1 MLTFVGGGFATE
13 ISAGY
18 IVLFAILSLLLP
30 ITFHVLRAI
39 GLYKLSKRKKL
50 KHAFVAW
57 IPVAWVY
64 VLCKLVAEYRI
75 FGKSIGKLA
84 WLITSIC
91 VLSFL
96 LVATYEFLIY
106 FPFVGNYL
114 AGRNIFIVSEASDI
128 TTEMVPVWQDF
139 YLLGELGAFKNPY
152 TNLKLIDNVLTI
164 ISLFTNVFGLVET
177 ILLVTLFINLFK
189 KYWPQRFMLAAILS
203 IFGIDGPFVFA
214 IRNKEPV
221 NYMDY
226 LRQRYHA
233 YGAPYG
239 NPYGNPYGPQN
250 PYGAYNQ
257 SQGSGAQKQPDNP
270 FEDFEDK
277 NNKKPED
284 PFSDFD

>member
-1 MLTFVGGGFATE
+1 MLTYVGGGFAVE
-13 ISAGY
+13 ISTGY
-18 IVLFAILSLLLP
+18 IALFAILSLLLP
-30 ITFHVLRAI
+30 ITFYVLRAI
-39 GLYKLSKRKKL
+39 GLYKLAKRKNL
-50 KHAFVAW
+50 KCAIVAW

-64 VLCKLVAEYRI
+64 VLCKLVAEYHI

-84 WLITSIC
+84 WLITSFC

-114 AGRNIFIVSEASDI
+114 AGRNIYIVADASDI
-128 TTEMVPVWQDF
+128 TGSMVSMWQGF
-139 YLLGELGAFKNPY
+139 NVLGEYGAFKNPY
-152 TNLKLIDNVLTI
+152 TNLTLVENLISI
-164 ISLFTNVFGLVET
+164 ISLLTNVFSLVET
-177 ILLVTLFINLFK
+177 ILMVTLFINLFK

-221 NYMDY
+221 NYMEY
-226 LRQRYHA
+226 LRQRYRS

-250 PYGAYNQ
+250 PYDKYEA

-270 FEDFEDK
+270 FEEFEDK
-277 NNKKPED
+277 KNRKPED
-284 PFSDFD
+284 PFSDFN